1 MHKGGEK
8 LKDLIKVF
16 KNKYYTYKD
25 IKRFSIPVIGCIS
38 SGKST
43 ILNYLLKLKKIL
55 QVAQKIT
62 TKCVCI
68 IRHRKGCKN
77 PKIYNVSFKGR
88 GDGLYN
94 FERGDEIK
102 EDVAEVIIERNEL
115 IEKNEIGY
123 NYIKYFLI
131 IEYDIPFFRGDL
143 ENMQIYLNLWTFQG

>member
-1 MHKGGEK
+1 MYQLWKIYYFK
-8 LKDLIKVF
+8 LSF
-16 KNKYYTYKD
+16 KT
-25 IKRFSIPVIGCIS
+25 
-38 SGKST
+38 
-43 ILNYLLKLKKIL
+43 KKIL

-62 TKCVCI
+62 TKCICI

-102 EDVAEVIIERNEL
+102 EDVAEVIKERNEL